1 MQVLLIEDNE
11 DDVSFIRARL
21 AEKRD
26 IAIRLE
32 RTDRPSDGLSRLENG
47 TIDLVLLDL
56 SLPDSQGLDTFSRI
70 HACVPDVPIVV
81 VTALDDEATAAQLMR
96 MGAQDYLVKARLNS
110 DVLLRAIR
118 HAIERKQAE
127 AELRKSQVMLAE
139 AQSIA
144 HLGNW
149 EWDLATK
156 AIRWS
161 AEMCRIFGFTPG

>member
-11 DDVSFIRARL
+11 DDVSIIRARL
-21 AEKRD
+21 TEKRD
-26 IAIRLE
+26 TAIRLE
-32 RTDRPSDGLSRLENG
+32 RTDRLSDGLSRLENG

-118 HAIERKQAE
+118 HAIRVDRWIHGDAVIIEGDPLDPVVRVIHERIVEPNGKP
-127 AELRKSQVMLAE
+127 R
-139 AQSIA
+139 
-144 HLGNW
+144 
-149 EWDLATK
+149 
-156 AIRWS
+156 R
-161 AEMCRIFGFTPG
+161 

>member
-1 MQVLLIEDNE
+1 MQDLLIEDNE

-32 RTDRPSDGLSRLENG
+32 RTDRLSDGLSRLENG

-96 MGAQDYLVKARLNS
+96 TRAQDYLVKAQLHS
-110 DVLLRAIR
+110 DVTHRAMR
-118 HAIERKQAE
+118 
-127 AELRKSQVMLAE
+127 
-139 AQSIA
+139 
-144 HLGNW
+144 
-149 EWDLATK
+149 
-156 AIRWS
+156 
-161 AEMCRIFGFTPG
+161 